1 MKSRLGWVLTRH
13 RATGRVVGEFK
24 GEDETL
30 AVIIPSKRVTNK
42 AVDDIVREF
51 HLREYGR
58 LWPTK
63 AVWRAPSDPLK
74 LTLKTPVCMYVLT
87 RVDVYG

>member
-1 MKSRLGWVLTRH
+1 MKSRQGWVLSR
-13 RATGRVVGEFK
+13 RPSIPGFVPPK
-24 GEDETL
+24 TL

-42 AVDDIVREF
+42 AVDDIVRDF

-63 AVWRAPSDPLK
+63 VVWRAPEDLLL
-74 LTLKTPVCMYVLT
+74 LTLKTPLCTYVLT